1 MSFKNKKNR
10 VLIRKWKAKL
20 RAKLQS
26 PEPLSAP
33 RRVAKVDGVLGE
45 WLAEESCSGSW
56 GEVFDSVLTSCCSQR
71 FCKLC
76 HTRENQGGRITLQ
89 YLVPQPST
97 LWPGQEGMK
106 AEATYSGLKEWP

>member
-33 RRVAKVDGVLGE
+33 RRVAKVDGVLGD
-45 WLAEESCSGSW
+45 G
-56 GEVFDSVLTSCCSQR
+56 
-71 FCKLC
+71 
-76 HTRENQGGRITLQ
+76 
-89 YLVPQPST
+89 
-97 LWPGQEGMK
+97 
-106 AEATYSGLKEWP
+106 